1 MKAIIVFIVGII
13 SVTFFELRGDDDYSH
28 CLAKYSSEWSK
39 PCTQCADYS
48 KSYRVYFR
56 NECEQKLDV
65 KVAAQESDKRWRTFN
80 RLEML
85 PKDTIVAYACKGTGK
100 YMTWVRRAGDQT
112 FVFPSD
118 EEINTQYGK

>member
-1 MKAIIVFIVGII
+1 MKTISFYLIAIFISILLFVKGEED
-13 SVTFFELRGDDDYSH
+13 VSH
-28 CLAKYSSEWSK
+28 CLVKYNSEWNK
-39 PCTQCADYS
+39 PCTQCSDYS

-65 KVAAQESDKRWRTFN
+65 KVAAQEADKRWRTFN

-100 YMTWVRRAGDQT
+100 YMTWVRKTGDAT
-112 FVFPSD
+112 FVFPTD
-118 EEINTQYGK
+118 EEINNQYSK